1 MSFRVTPVAI
11 VLAASTALINQG
23 CNESSVPDS
32 SSPEAEAPEPAGPP
46 PRRVVAY
53 LPTYR
58 SLNPENVDFDTITHL
73 CIAFAN
79 PTGEGS
85 ESDFELSA
93 REKIAPLVSAAHE
106 KGVLVLASIAGGTK
120 ESGEL
125 VGEQITEERR
135 DAYIAGLLDLIER
148 YDLDGI
154 DVDIEGEAV
163 TETYTPFVKQ
173 LGEALPEGKLM
184 TAAIATKNGPAFD
197 SAALGEYDFLN
208 LMAYDHCSW
217 SDEACDQASLEGVEE
232 DLRYWLQE
240 RSIPEQRLV
249 LGVPFYG
256 WCWGCGEQQMAMTYA
271 QIVSQYPEAKTENW
285 IRQDGKEISLN
296 SAATIATKADWGLD
310 LGGVM
315 IWELGQ
321 DARGEDSLM
330 AVIAER
336 TLEVD

>member
-1 MSFRVTPVAI
+1 MS
-11 VLAASTALINQG
+11 NG
-23 CNESSVPDS
+23 CNESTVPDS
-32 SSPEAEAPEPAGPP
+32 STPDAEPAEPAGPP

-58 SLNPENVDFDTITHL
+58 SLAPANVDFDTVTHL

-85 ESDFELSA
+85 ESDFDESV
-93 REKIAPLVSAAHE
+93 REKIAPLVTAAHE
-106 KGVLVLASIAGGTK
+106 KGVKVLASIAGGTK
-120 ESGEL
+120 ESGEI
-125 VGEQITEERR
+125 VGEQIQPANV
-135 DAYIAGLLDLIER
+135 DAYIEGLLDLMER
-148 YDLDGI
+148 YELDGI

-163 TETYTPFVKQ
+163 TETYTPFVTQ
-173 LGEALPEGKLM
+173 LNAALPEGKLL
-184 TAAIATKNGPAFD
+184 TAAIATKNGPAFE
-197 SAALGEYDFLN
+197 SVALSEYDFLN

-217 SDEACDQASLEGVEE
+217 SDVACDQASLEGVEE
-232 DLRYWLQE
+232 DLRYWLEE
-240 RSIPEQRLV
+240 RAIPGQRLV

-256 WCWGCGEQQMAMTYA
+256 WCWGCSEKQTAMTYS
-271 QIVSQYPEAKTENW
+271 QIIAQYPQAKTEDW
-285 IRQDGKEISLN
+285 IREDGKEISFN
-296 SAATIATKADWGLD
+296 SAATIAIKTDRALE

-336 TLEVD
+336 ALDAE